1 MRRDSTALISPFSLV
16 CVLCLGLAPA
26 LRAAEPADDSGNP
39 EKAAKRFEKAI
50 EKAPTDPEN
59 HYYLGLAYLKLER
72 WADAEAALRSAVALN
87 GESAQFQA
95 ALGSALSKTG
105 KAAEAVAAYEKAI
118 VLDPSRLDVQA
129 NLGQAY
135 VDAGKYDDA
144 IKIYKAAL
152 LNEPADPS
160 SFYNNIGYAY
170 LKKGD
175 MTQAIRWFE
184 KNVEAAPDSATAY
197 YNLGQL
203 YRKMAVDGGDAGLWK
218 KSAEALV
225 KAAEMNPKN
234 VLGLYLAG
242 EALLMSDQN
251 QQGAA
256 YLDRYIA
263 ADPGGKKT
271 SKQIFDMAMG
281 YKADLAK

>member
-1 MRRDSTALISPFSLV
+1 MRRDSTALISLFSL
-16 CVLCLGLAPA
+16 LCLVLSPA
-26 LRAAEPADDSGNP
+26 LRAAEPTDDSANP
-39 EKAAKRFEKAI
+39 EKAAKRFEKAV
-50 EKAPTDPEN
+50 EKAPNDSDN
-59 HYYLGLAYLKLER
+59 HYNLGVAYLKLER
-72 WADAEAALRSAVALN
+72 WADAEASLRRAVELD
-87 GESAQFQA
+87 GESPRNQA
-95 ALGSALSKTG
+95 AFGNALAKNSKP
-105 KAAEAVAAYEKAI
+105 AEAVAAYEKAI
-118 VLDPSRLDVQA
+118 ALDSSRLDVQA

-135 VDAGKYDDA
+135 FDAGKYDEA
-144 IKIYKAAL
+144 IKTYKAAL
-152 LNEPADPS
+152 VNKPADPS

-197 YNLGQL
+197 YNLGQI

-218 KSAEALV
+218 KSAESLV
-225 KAAEMNPKN
+225 KAAELNPKN
-234 VLGLYLAG
+234 ALGLFLAG
-242 EALLMSDQN
+242 EALIMSDQN

-271 SKQIFDMAMG
+271 SKQVFDLAMG